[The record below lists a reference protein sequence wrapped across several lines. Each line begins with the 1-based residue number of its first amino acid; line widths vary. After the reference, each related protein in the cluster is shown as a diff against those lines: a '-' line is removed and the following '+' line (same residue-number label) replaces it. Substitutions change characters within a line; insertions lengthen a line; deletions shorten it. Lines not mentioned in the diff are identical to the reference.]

1 LQPRNMC
8 TTEESSR
15 SCHGEGHVRRVLFR
29 SAAGIRFLGVLFP
42 PRDSA
47 SLAVGL
53 PPRLSGCDGP
63 DGVSTFRT
71 HEIRPG
77 RVPPVPREQRYPHDR
92 RTVLGRRLP
101 ILNGSLLIIPA
112 STTRR
117 GELP

>member
-1 LQPRNMC
+1 MAPL
-8 TTEESSR
+8 
-15 SCHGEGHVRRVLFR
+15 SCFL

-53 PPRLSGCDGP
+53 PPRRCGRDGP

-77 RVPPVPREQRYPHDR
+77 RVPPVPRERRCPHDR

-101 ILNGSLLIIPA
+101 ILSGSLLIISA